1 VKRVLARAKARVRR
15 AIYRGFRI
23 TWALQHDMSR
33 RLSRPG
39 ALVLTAL
46 AAAAVAGFDTN
57 RTVAYQAFAFLLFLL
72 GVSAFAGVAFRA
84 RITARRNLP
93 RFATAGEPVSYS
105 IALHNEGDRPERGLA
120 VLDDLADPRPSLDE
134 FLKAREPGEER
145 RNWVDRTIGYP
156 RWSWLVRRNQ
166 GAVPGEYPVPPL
178 PPRTEVEIRTQ
189 LVPDRRGYLRFT
201 GVTLA
206 RSDPFGLL
214 KVLRAHPAPQSLLVL
229 PKRYPLGDVRLP
241 GSRRFQHGGV
251 ALATSVGD
259 SDEFFSLRDYRP
271 GDPLRRIHWRSWAKA
286 GRPIVKEHHDEF
298 FVRHALLL
306 DTFVSADHDGAFEEA
321 VSVAASFACAVRTQD
336 SLLDLMFVGPESY
349 CFTAGR
355 GVGHAD
361 GMLEVLACVRP
372 CREAAFEAL
381 HRAVIERH
389 AALSGCVCVLLAWDD
404 DRRALV
410 DHLTALGIE
419 TLALVVTAD
428 PAARARAP
436 EWPRHV
442 HHLVVGQV
450 AEGLARL

>member
-1 VKRVLARAKARVRR
+1 MRRLVARARARVRR
-15 AIYRGFRI
+15 AIYRSFRI

-39 ALVLTAL
+39 ALVLAAL
-46 AAAAVAGFDTN
+46 AAAAVAGVDTN

-72 GVSAFAGVAFRA
+72 GGAVLLGAGFRA
-84 RITARRNLP
+84 RVTARRELP
-93 RFATAGEPVSYS
+93 RFATAGEPASYV
-105 IALHNEGDRPERGLA
+105 IALRNEGDRPERGLF

-134 FLKAREPGEER
+134 FLRAREPGEER

-156 RWSWLVRRNQ
+156 RWSWLVGRHR
-166 GAVPGEYPVPPL
+166 GAAPVEYAVPPL
-178 PPRTEVEIRTQ
+178 PPRTETEIRAQ

-201 GVTLA
+201 GVTVA
-206 RSDPFGLL
+206 RPDPFGLL
-214 KVLRAHPAPQSLLVL
+214 KTLRTQPAPQSLLVL
-229 PKRYPLGDVRLP
+229 PRRYPLRDVQLP

-251 ALATSVGD
+251 ALASSVGD

-271 GDPLRRIHWRSWAKA
+271 GDPLRRIHWRSWAKT

-298 FVRHALLL
+298 FVRHALVL
-306 DTFVSADHDGAFEEA
+306 DTFAAAEHDDAFEEA

-355 GVGHAD
+355 GVGHPD
-361 GMLEVLACVRP
+361 GMLEILAGVRT
-372 CREAAFEAL
+372 CQDRAFEVL
-381 HRAVIERH
+381 HRSVIERH

-419 TLALVVTAD
+419 TLAFVVTSGGVATD
-428 PAARARAP
+428 A
-436 EWPRHV
+436 WPPNIHP
-442 HHLVVGQV
+442 LVVGQV